1 MGDGEW
7 DMGYGIWEMG
17 SGGTPRHSLPDED
30 ASSQMPAPPA
40 GALGIEA
47 ASFASGRG
55 NGMRERDA
63 GTGFPD
69 GPQGEEQA
77 ASEDTAES
85 PAATDERHEK
95 ANG

>member
-1 MGDGEW
+1 MGDGIRR
-7 DMGYGIWEMG
+7 DGRDA
-17 SGGTPRHSLPDED
+17 GTPRHSLPDED

-55 NGMRERDA
+55 NGMRERDP
-63 GTGFPD
+63 GTGVPD
-69 GPQGEEQA
+69 GPQGEEQP

>member
-1 MGDGEW
+1 MGDGRW
-7 DMGYGIWEMG
+7 DPA
-17 SGGTPRHSLPDED
+17 GTPRHSLPDED

-47 ASFASGRG
+47 ASFASGEGTGCG
-55 NGMRERDA
+55 NGSSGR
-63 GTGFPD
+63 T
-69 GPQGEEQA
+69 QGEEQP

>member
-1 MGDGEW
+1 
-7 DMGYGIWEMG
+7 MGYGIWDVG
-17 SGGTPRHSLPDED
+17 YGTWDPAGTPRHSLPDED

-55 NGMRERDA
+55 NGMRERDP
-63 GTGFPD
+63 GTGVPD
-69 GPQGEEQA
+69 GPQGEEQP

-85 PAATDERHEK
+85 PAATDERHKK

>member
-1 MGDGEW
+1 
-7 DMGYGIWEMG
+7 
-17 SGGTPRHSLPDED
+17 
-30 ASSQMPAPPA
+30 MPAPPA

-55 NGMRERDA
+55 NGIRKRDS
-63 GTGFPD
+63 GTGFQD
-69 GPQGEEQA
+69 EPQGEEKT

-85 PAATDERHEK
+85 PAATDERHEM

>member
-1 MGDGEW
+1 MGNGKWE
-7 DMGYGIWEMG
+7 MGNGKWEMG

-69 GPQGEEQA
+69 GPPGRGA
-77 ASEDTAES
+77 TSERRYSGKPGGDRRT
-85 PAATDERHEK
+85 P
-95 ANG
+95 